1 MWCDLNEA
9 FGEGNNTFKKD
20 WKQVVS
26 NDDKS
31 TKSKMK
37 INIKDDMDTYKS
49 DISND
54 SLNEIE
60 YYNPNINLN
69 NKKLPH
75 GFNSLDNEFITDNHN
90 YNKYS
95 KIDNFAN
102 VSIQNSIVPVDED
115 NIKSNMIFQ
124 SNPYFS
130 AQGDLYNQNSNI
142 ASFSSSKVP
151 SSPLQ
156 NDNNEMSDNNNEKKI
171 KRVQFDDN
179 LNKILKEE
187 NKIKIND
194 NNHEYYINT
203 FLNILLKNDSKSTET
218 NSDVYDHIKNC
229 KFCREKIKN
238 TLISYQNNTP
248 YNKNINDVTINND
261 QENINNLNG
270 YNSMEQEMYNS
281 NGIELMILIIMG
293 VIIMLIVDMIFKLE

>member
-20 WKQVVS
+20 WKQVMT

-31 TKSKMK
+31 TKSKMR

-54 SLNEIE
+54 SLNGTE
-60 YYNPNINLN
+60 YYNPNINVN

-102 VSIQNSIVPVDED
+102 VSIQNSIVPLDED

-130 AQGDLYNQNSNI
+130 AQGDLYNQNSDI
-142 ASFSSSKVP
+142 TCFSSSKVP

-156 NDNNEMSDNNNEKKI
+156 NDNNEMIDKNNEKKI

-179 LNKILKEE
+179 LNKISKEE
-187 NKIKIND
+187 NKIKIYD
-194 NNHEYYINT
+194 SNHEYYINT
-203 FLNILLKNDSKSTET
+203 FLNILLRNDSKSTET

-248 YNKNINDVTINND
+248 YKNINDVTINNN

-293 VIIMLIVDMIFKLE
+293 VIIMLIVDMIFKME

>member
-9 FGEGNNTFKKD
+9 FGEGNNTFKKE

-31 TKSKMK
+31 TKLKMK
-37 INIKDDMDTYKS
+37 NNIKDDMDTYKS

-54 SLNEIE
+54 SLNGTD
-60 YYNPNINLN
+60 YYNPNINFN

-75 GFNSLDNEFITDNHN
+75 RFNSLENEFITDNHN

-130 AQGDLYNQNSNI
+130 AQGDLHNQNSNI

-156 NDNNEMSDNNNEKKI
+156 QNDNDIIDNNNEKKT
-171 KRVQFDDN
+171 KKVQFDDN

-187 NKIKIND
+187 NKTKIND

-203 FLNILLKNDSKSTET
+203 FLNMLLRNDNKSTET

-248 YNKNINDVTINND
+248 YKNTNDVTINNN

-293 VIIMLIVDMIFKLE
+293 VIIMLIIDMIFKME